1 MRPGMQTARVFDAA
15 KAGIARQG
23 HSSSCGPLS
32 SPPQSGEYAVKEHEF
47 TVILA
52 GISEIT
58 DEAAN
63 ALFEAGCDD
72 GSPGSCDG
80 VVSVDFHRD
89 AATLEAAIQ
98 SAVADVRKAGF
109 QVERVEIYPDSTALT
124 AKAS

>member
-1 MRPGMQTARVFDAA
+1 M
-15 KAGIARQG
+15 
-23 HSSSCGPLS
+23 
-32 SPPQSGEYAVKEHEF
+32 KEQEF

-63 ALFEAGCDD
+63 ALYEAGCDD

-89 AATLEAAIQ
+89 APTLESAIQ
-98 SAVADVRKAGF
+98 SAVADIRKAGY
-109 QVERVEIYPDSTALT
+109 QVERVEIYPHSSAI
-124 AKAS
+124 AVKAS

>member
-1 MRPGMQTARVFDAA
+1 M
-15 KAGIARQG
+15 
-23 HSSSCGPLS
+23 
-32 SPPQSGEYAVKEHEF
+32 KEHEF
-47 TVILA
+47 TVILS

-89 AATLEAAIQ
+89 APSLEEAIQ
-98 SAVADVRKAGF
+98 SAVSDVRKAGF
-109 QVERVEIYPDSTALT
+109 RVERVEIYADSPPLT